1 MTTLKF
7 YEDEIMALSEAC
19 ELASSVCLDEEKK
32 KYFDDL
38 KYIICKEY
46 NAQKEERLSRIS
58 IDNVS
63 SDYEYDES
71 DCEIIDPECWEP
83 CDPCHDIDLDAYAFD
98 EKEV

>member
-7 YEDEIMALSEAC
+7 YEDEILALIEAC
-19 ELASSVCLDEEKK
+19 ELASGVCDDEEKK
-32 KYFDDL
+32 KYFEDL

-46 NAQKEERLSRIS
+46 NFQKDERLRRINS
-58 IDNVS
+58 EYED
-63 SDYEYDES
+63 DEYDES

-83 CDPCHDIDLDAYAFD
+83 CDPCHDIDMDAYAFD